1 MNTIREN
8 LQTIASMDWQKEAK
22 ETVLPAAASL
32 ATGALIN
39 YNNTAAFAVS
49 YFARQLFLK
58 PWNSC
63 LRVVAASLPK
73 QVNQKGALISGVA
86 ILALQLAIPLVVG
99 YKVGQYAGYQI
110 SPSSWVF
117 SSALGGMA
125 HMYVKQRFQEDP
137 FKKLDI
143 LIVDKNNF
151 QKEVIESELPV
162 VVDAYATWCPP
173 CRAMVPVFS
182 EISKELEGKVK
193 FVKFNI
199 DEDRDLAKQLNIQ
212 AVPTFIF
219 FKEGKPV
226 EIHCG
231 GLAKN
236 KFVEKIES
244 TFNCKNS
251 HQIKDVKSLSIS
263 AAA

>member
-1 MNTIREN
+1 MNTIRDN
-8 LQTIASMDWQKEAK
+8 LQNMASMDWKKEAK
-22 ETVLPAAASL
+22 ETLLPVAASL
-32 ATGALIN
+32 ATGALVN
-39 YNNTAAFAVS
+39 YNNTSAFAVS
-49 YFARQLFLK
+49 YFARQFFLK
-58 PWNSC
+58 PWNSY
-63 LRVVAASLPK
+63 LRVVTASLPRP
-73 QVNQKGALISGVA
+73 VNQKVSLISGVA

-110 SPSSWVF
+110 SPNSWVF

-125 HMYVKQRFQEDP
+125 EMYVKHLLQEDP

-151 QKEVIESELPV
+151 QKEVIESKLPV

-182 EISKELEGKVK
+182 EVSKEWEGKVK

-219 FKEGKPV
+219 FKDGKAV
-226 EIHCG
+226 ETHCG
-231 GLAKN
+231 GLPKN
-236 KFVEKIES
+236 NFMEKIDS
-244 TFNCKNS
+244 MFNYKNP
-251 HQIKDVKSLSIS
+251 HEIKDIKSLSIS
-263 AAA
+263 AA